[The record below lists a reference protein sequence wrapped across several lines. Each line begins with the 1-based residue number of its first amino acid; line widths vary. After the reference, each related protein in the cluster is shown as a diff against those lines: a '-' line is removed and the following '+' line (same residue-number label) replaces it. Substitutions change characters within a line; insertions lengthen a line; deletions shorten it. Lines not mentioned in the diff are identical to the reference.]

1 MAYSKLNIIAP
12 DVNRTFNGNGINYAA
27 PSVIKANTDMLSS
40 VLAQYG
46 SIINVWGKE
55 FALPNYVVAAFICTE
70 SAGNNVPKNAFG
82 ATGLMQM
89 TAETVYEI
97 ITKWDNKVD
106 VPLSPATMA
115 VLSKYVPNWKKDW
128 DANKPFSSSQQRKV
142 ESALTNVDFNIALG
156 CANIRW
162 LLEAFSMF
170 GEGRLNKTMVA
181 YNKGYY
187 AAKDKLSGNL
197 TTPQILA
204 IKGLGVEPKGYLL
217 KMLGVNGFLD
227 LWFKN
232 IKNTGQTA

>member
-12 DVNRTFNGNGINYAA
+12 DVNRSFNGNGINYAA
-27 PSVIKANTDMLSS
+27 PSSIKANTDMLNA
-40 VLAQYG
+40 VLLQY
-46 SIINVWGKE
+46 SDIINVWGKE
-55 FALPNYVVAAFICTE
+55 FSLPNYVVAAFICTE
-70 SAGNNVPKNAFG
+70 SSGNNVPKNAFG
-82 ATGLMQM
+82 AIGLMQI

-106 VPLSPATMA
+106 VPLSQITMA
-115 VLSKYVPNWKKDW
+115 VLSKYIPGWRKW
-128 DANKPFSSSQQRKV
+128 DANKKFTSSDERAI
-142 ESALTNVDFNIALG
+142 ESALKNPDFNIAMG

-197 TTPQILA
+197 TTQQILA

-217 KMLGVNGFLD
+217 KMLGVYGFLD
-227 LWFKN
+227 LWFRS
-232 IKNTGQTA
+232 IKK